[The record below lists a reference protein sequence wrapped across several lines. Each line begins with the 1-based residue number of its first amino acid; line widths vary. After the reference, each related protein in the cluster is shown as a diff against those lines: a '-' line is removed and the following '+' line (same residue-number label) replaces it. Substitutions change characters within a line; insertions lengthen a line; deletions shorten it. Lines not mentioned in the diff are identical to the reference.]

1 MIEARSWNPKR
12 ELKYNQQK
20 KFGLNTESLEAAPH
34 RHVEGQASFSLIW
47 ITKAFKPALEPEA
60 EKQSSRRD

>member
-20 KFGLNTESLEAAPH
+20 KFGLNTESLKEAVPVH
-34 RHVEGQASFSLIW
+34 H
-47 ITKAFKPALEPEA
+47 
-60 EKQSSRRD
+60 